1 MSLHRLAEE
10 HPTPFLAM
18 SRGIIRDRYNQLL
31 KTLPVK
37 GVYFAVKS
45 NPDPAVLRAIDA
57 LGAKFEIASIY
68 ELRTLEEIG
77 VHAEEVLFSNPVKPT
92 EAIKQAYEAGV
103 RTFAIDSFNE
113 IEKVASVAP
122 DSNVYIRLLVND
134 FSSKIPLSK
143 KFGLHASEAVE
154 AATYIRDRG
163 LNPLG
168 LTFHVGSQSS
178 SSDLWD
184 FALQVCG
191 KVMREMQEEGIK
203 IQTLNIG
210 GGFPVHYREQVPDL
224 EDISAVIKHAM
235 NEYLPYGVDM
245 IAEPGRYLVAQAGSL
260 VTSVIGRSVRNG
272 KNWVYTDTSAFHGLL
287 ETMPCQ
293 GQIQYPIKMMN
304 GTSDPNEQRASFT
317 LTGPTCD
324 YLDTYANEVVLPLS
338 IAEGDKL
345 VISAAGAYTVPFAS
359 FFNGFP
365 PPKVYLYD

>member
-1 MSLHRLAEE
+1 MSLHNLVEN

-18 SRGIIRDRYNQLL
+18 SSRIIKERYDQLL

-37 GVYFAVKS
+37 GIYFAVKS
-45 NPDPAVLRAIDA
+45 NPDPELLRNISA

-68 ELRTLEEIG
+68 ELQTLCEIG
-77 VHAEEVLFSNPVKPT
+77 VDASEVLYSNPVKPT
-92 EAIKQAYEAGV
+92 EAIKRAFEAGV

-122 DSNVYIRLLVND
+122 GSNIYIRLLVND

-154 AATYIRDRG
+154 AATYILDRG
-163 LNPLG
+163 LTPAG

-184 FALQVCG
+184 FAIQVCG
-191 KVMREMQEEGIK
+191 KVMREMAEKDIK
-203 IQTLNIG
+203 IQTINIG

-224 EDISAVIKHAM
+224 EDISAVIMHARD
-235 NEYLPYGVDM
+235 EYLPYTVDM

-293 GQIQYPIKMMN
+293 GQIQYPIKMLDSEAAV
-304 GTSDPNEQRASFT
+304 GEKKASFT

-338 IAEGDKL
+338 ISEGDKL
-345 VISAAGAYTVPFAS
+345 EISAAGAYTVPFAS

>member
-1 MSLHRLAEE
+1 MSLHKLAEQ

-18 SRGIIRDRYNQLL
+18 SSGIIKEKYDQLM
-31 KTLPVK
+31 KTLPIK
-37 GVYFAVKS
+37 GIYFAVKS
-45 NPDPAVLRAIDA
+45 NPDSAVLRAISA

-68 ELRTLEEIG
+68 ELQTLSKIG
-77 VHAEEVLFSNPVKPT
+77 IDAAEVLFSNPVKPT
-92 EAIKQAYEAGV
+92 AAIKQAYEAGV
-103 RTFAIDSFNE
+103 RAFAVDSFNE
-113 IEKVASVAP
+113 IEKVASAAP
-122 DSNVYIRLLVND
+122 GSSVYIRLLVND

-163 LNPLG
+163 LVPTG

-191 KVMREMQEEGIK
+191 KVMREMEEVDIK
-203 IQTLNIG
+203 IQTINIG

-224 EDISAVIKHAM
+224 EDISAVITHAM
-235 NEYLPYGVDM
+235 DEYLPYRVAI
-245 IAEPGRYLVAQAGSL
+245 IAEPGRYMVAQAGTL

-272 KNWVYTDTSAFHGLL
+272 KNWLYTDTSAFHGLL

-293 GQIQYPIKMMN
+293 GQIQYPIK
-304 GTSDPNEQRASFT
+304 TLASSVVADEQSGDFT

-324 YLDTYANEVVLPLS
+324 YLDTYASEVILPLS

-345 VISAAGAYTVPFAS
+345 AISATGAYTVSFAS